1 MKCNNNKCKYYEK
14 GSEDRLGGWF
24 IAKKESGCKF
34 SFCKL
39 KGRKNGNF

>member
-14 GSEDRLGGWF
+14 GSEATFGKWKIF
-24 IAKKESGCKF
+24 KQESGCKF

-39 KGRKNGNF
+39 KGRKNA